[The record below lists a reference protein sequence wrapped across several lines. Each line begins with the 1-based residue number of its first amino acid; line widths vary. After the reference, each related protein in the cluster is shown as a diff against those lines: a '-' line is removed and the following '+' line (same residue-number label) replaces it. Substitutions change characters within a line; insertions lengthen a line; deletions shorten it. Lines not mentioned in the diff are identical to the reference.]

1 MDDGYNGYNLYLGI
15 HSGYNSCLKQDFCL
29 KGIRAKK
36 TPSGRNHDLEDFGGC
51 SHRLNDRFRYPLF
64 LGLLQAPSPTALPAA
79 FVADGWFGTVQIWT
93 IEWFWSPLMWQKSFW
108 IKGCSLPFRYL
119 GFLTHERS
127 PVSLGVW
134 KDKGCSER
142 GRLVNWYDL
151 FLLAR

>member
-36 TPSGRNHDLEDFGGC
+36 RPRAEIMIWRILEDFGGC

-79 FVADGWFGTVQIWT
+79 FVADG
-93 IEWFWSPLMWQKSFW
+93 
-108 IKGCSLPFRYL
+108 
-119 GFLTHERS
+119 
-127 PVSLGVW
+127 
-134 KDKGCSER
+134 
-142 GRLVNWYDL
+142 
-151 FLLAR
+151 